1 MRRIT
6 VRIVKD
12 MAFSAVFVGVAAVT
26 TAGFV
31 ELLKLIYE

>member
-6 VRIVKD
+6 ARIVKD
-12 MAFSAVFVGVAAVT
+12 MVFSAVFVGAAAVAA
-26 TAGFV
+26 AGFV

>member
-12 MAFSAVFVGVAAVT
+12 MAFSAVFVGVTAVT
-26 TAGFV
+26 AASFV
-31 ELLKLIYE
+31 ELLKLVYE